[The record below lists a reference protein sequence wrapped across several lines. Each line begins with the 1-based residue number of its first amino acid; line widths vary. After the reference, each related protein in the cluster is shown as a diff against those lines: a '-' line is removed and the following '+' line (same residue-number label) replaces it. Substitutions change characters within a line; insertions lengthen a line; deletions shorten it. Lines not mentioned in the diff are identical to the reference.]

1 MRMQDLQ
8 VMVFWEGVK
17 MLIAKEFTFDA
28 AHRLLNYDG
37 PCANLHGHTYKL
49 QIVLFGP
56 VQKNGMVIDFVDL
69 KKIVT
74 EKVISKLDHK
84 FINKIIKQ
92 STAENIAIWIWKQL
106 EKNLPLYEI
115 RLWETPTNFVAY
127 RGFEHEE
134 EVKR

>member
-1 MRMQDLQ
+1 
-8 VMVFWEGVK
+8 

-49 QIVLFGP
+49 QIVLSGP
-56 VQKNGMVIDFVDL
+56 VQKNGIVIDFVDL
-69 KKIVT
+69 KKVVT

-84 FINKIIKQ
+84 FINKIIRQ
-92 STAENIAIWIWKQL
+92 STAENIAIWIWNQL

-115 RLWETPTNFVAY
+115 RLWETPTSFVVY
-127 RGFEHEE
+127 RGPDQEKETG
-134 EVKR
+134 R

>member
-1 MRMQDLQ
+1 
-8 VMVFWEGVK
+8 

-49 QIVLFGP
+49 QIVLSGR

-92 STAENIAIWIWKQL
+92 STAENISIWIWNQL
-106 EKNLPLYEI
+106 EKYLPLYEI
-115 RLWETPTNFVAY
+115 RLWETPTSFAVY
-127 RGFEHEE
+127 RGPKHEE

>member
-1 MRMQDLQ
+1 M
-8 VMVFWEGVK
+8 EVK

-28 AHRLLNYDG
+28 AHKLLNYDG

-49 QIVLFGP
+49 QIVISGP
-56 VQKNGMVIDFVDL
+56 VQKNGMVIDFIDL

-92 STAENIAIWIWKQL
+92 STAENIAVWIWKQL

-115 RLWETPTNFVAY
+115 RLWETPTSFVIY
-127 RGFEHEE
+127 RGPSQE
-134 EVKR
+134 KGAKK

>member
-1 MRMQDLQ
+1 M
-8 VMVFWEGVK
+8 EIK

-49 QIVLFGP
+49 QIVLSGS

-92 STAENIAIWIWKQL
+92 STAENIAVWIWKQL

-115 RLWETPTNFVAY
+115 KLWETPASFVIY
-127 RGFEHEE
+127 RGPNQEKEAKE
-134 EVKR
+134 

>member
-1 MRMQDLQ
+1 M
-8 VMVFWEGVK
+8 EVK

-49 QIVLFGP
+49 QIVLSGR

-92 STAENIAIWIWKQL
+92 STAENISIWIWNQL
-106 EKNLPLYEI
+106 EKYLPLYEI
-115 RLWETPTNFVAY
+115 RLWETPTSFAVY
-127 RGFEHEE
+127 RGPKHEE
-134 EVKR
+134 EAKR